1 MMGPTNHSCERE
13 EYTFMVLREYL
24 IIFRYYGSIVF
35 SIYIYIYIYIPITKK
50 KKKKLIKE

>member
-24 IIFRYYGSIVF
+24 IIFRYYGDIVF
-35 SIYIYIYIYIPITKK
+35 SIYIYIYIPITKK
-50 KKKKLIKE
+50 KKKN